1 MTELVIHVQVYWRQI
16 AYRQGY
22 LCTWTQKSNS
32 IQSTCSTIVTKF
44 SKRDLFPQTLLL
56 SNAYL
61 QSLVISPFCTGSK
74 WNLVSNNL
82 NSTPSWIPNSID
94 FLYKKKE
101 WWAIES
107 KHFII
112 IILCKGPFS
121 KIRSQLLITS
131 LLVIES
137 TVLQTCTC
145 IFKTT

>member
-1 MTELVIHVQVYWRQI
+1 MKFKLSLLYMYKYIEDKLLINM
-16 AYRQGY
+16 YRQGY

-61 QSLVISPFCTGSK
+61 QSLVISPFCTESK
-74 WNLVSNNL
+74 WNLVSKNL
-82 NSTPSWIPNSID
+82 NSTPSWIPNFID
-94 FLYKKKE
+94 FLYKMKE

-112 IILCKGPFS
+112 IILCEKVPFQ
-121 KIRSQLLITS
+121 KLGHNYWLP
-131 LLVIES
+131 VY
-137 TVLQTCTC
+137 
-145 IFKTT
+145 